1 MVENVRR
8 NGRDTSKSGLPG
20 SSLVT
25 IASNVEWLDVPIAE
39 VTEISNRSMSVT
51 EFEETLKEI
60 DRSLS
65 VDSRTL
71 LPDGKNLGDTVFEN
85 SEKANL
91 LVAPDLVQNKPL
103 SMIEFD
109 SNKDVQ
115 RLDKNLSI
123 PIPKN
128 NEVPHLSISSLER
141 VVPSTS
147 RKRKRSWTR
156 ISTNFTRV
164 RAGEKLEDLG
174 LKRKTSGHV
183 QAADHEKK
191 VKFEEETLKLSVLLA
206 TNFELVEIARKP
218 RREQ

>member
-8 NGRDTSKSGLPG
+8 NGRDTSKLGLPG

-71 LPDGKNLGDTVFEN
+71 LPDGKNLRDTVFEN

-128 NEVPHLSISSLER
+128 NEVPHLSISSLETVVR
-141 VVPSTS
+141 VGKENVVGQEFIQSL
-147 RKRKRSWTR
+147 
-156 ISTNFTRV
+156 F
-164 RAGEKLEDLG
+164 ELG
-174 LKRKTSGHV
+174 LEKNWKTWG
-183 QAADHEKK
+183 
-191 VKFEEETLKLSVLLA
+191 
-206 TNFELVEIARKP
+206 
-218 RREQ
+218 